1 VGASLHPDL
10 NPAYEV
16 LLQAN
21 PDIVSGDESED
32 QGETVYIIY
41 QYPWRDEKVGFF
53 LRSVEVLAEAE
64 KRNEFNQRSRGH
76 VPRTR
81 IPTTTDVCRSGRPVR
96 GLPKNWYNQMWLKTL
111 SDLEARHLRM
121 KPEVPLVHT
130 AEVRE

>member
-1 VGASLHPDL
+1 LHPDL

-21 PDIVSGDESED
+21 PDIVSGDESEN
-32 QGETVYIIY
+32 QEGETVYIIY
-41 QYPWRDEKVGFF
+41 QYPWRDEKVGVF
-53 LRSVEVLAEAE
+53 LRDIEVLAEID
-64 KRNEFNQRSRGH
+64 KRNEINQRSRGNA
-76 VPRTR
+76 PRAR
-81 IPTTTDVCRSGRPVR
+81 IPTSVGVCRSGRPVR